1 MLVTGVAT
9 LAYAQAPIS
18 GLAAQADSRVQADAE
33 VVSRILANRPAY
45 TGTGERVGRVATV
58 TVASDR
64 ASIIA
69 IVALRPGFGRGQ
81 IAVPASNLRQVRYPG
96 HTGRNTLN
104 ATGAGQLSC
113 RTGRV
118 SHGLSR
124 NSSDLRHGSLAR
136 SHKGQCR
143 RGSVSLIRNHLR

>member
-18 GLAAQADSRVQADAE
+18 GLAAQADSRVQAEAEAE

-104 ATGAGQLSC
+104 ATGAGQLNC
-113 RTGRV
+113 RAGRV
-118 SHGLSR
+118 SRLCRETPAICST
-124 NSSDLRHGSLAR
+124 DLT
-136 SHKGQCR
+136 
-143 RGSVSLIRNHLR
+143 